1 LQGLWPGKQGTLNI
15 YKGYKEMKKSI
26 VKTNLLIAVFCFS
39 MSMGLPG
46 QAMATWLESYYKTHP
61 MSADQL
67 KASWGEPVN
76 VIKMA
81 GGVEKLIFGPK
92 DVEVGYTYFLTRAGR
107 VIDRGTTE
115 DDGIENVSRTGKD
128 PEPCSLMGNYY
139 KTHPMTMDELT
150 AKWGT
155 PVSSYDYN
163 NGIKKL
169 VFGPKDVVIGY
180 TYFLIKDG
188 MVVDYN
194 VTSEK

>member
-1 LQGLWPGKQGTLNI
+1 MAGKQGTLNI
-15 YKGYKEMKKSI
+15 CKGYKEMKKNI
-26 VKTNLLIAVFCFS
+26 VKTNLMIAVFCFS

-46 QAMATWLESYYKTHP
+46 QAMATWLETYYKTHP
-61 MSADQL
+61 MTTEQL
-67 KASWGEPVN
+67 RASWGEPVN
-76 VIKMA
+76 VVKMDN
-81 GGVEKLIFGPK
+81 GIEKLIFGPNDK
-92 DVEVGYTYFLTRAGR
+92 LVGYTYFLTKAGQ
-107 VIDRGTTE
+107 VIDRGLTR
-115 DDGIENVSRTGKD
+115 DDGKENVSRTGKD
-128 PEPCSLMGNYY
+128 PEPCTLMGNYY
-139 KTHPMTMDELT
+139 KTHPMTVDELT

-155 PVSSYDYN
+155 PVSSYDYS

>member
-1 LQGLWPGKQGTLNI
+1 
-15 YKGYKEMKKSI
+15 MKKNI
-26 VKTNLLIAVFCFS
+26 VKTNLMIAVFCFS
-39 MSMGLPG
+39 MTLGLSG
-46 QAMATWLESYYKTHP
+46 QAMAGWLESYYQTHP

-76 VIKMA
+76 VVKMDS
-81 GGVEKLIFGPK
+81 GVEKLIFGPK
-92 DVEVGYTYFLTRAGR
+92 DIEVGYTYFLTKAGQ

-115 DDGIENVSRTGKD
+115 DDGVKPVSRTGKD
-128 PEPCSLMGNYY
+128 PEPCSWMGNYY
-139 KTHPMTMDELT
+139 KTHPMTVDELT

-155 PVSSYDYN
+155 PVSSHDYS

-180 TYFLIKDG
+180 TYFLVKDG

-194 VTSEK
+194 ITSEK